1 MYEFWSDYVR
11 LKYREKY
18 KIVLFGYR
26 PFHCIHKKKDVY
38 KDIAEGVETRFDTS
52 NYKLER
58 PLPKGKNGKV
68 VGLMKDE
75 LGGKLSQNLVD

>member
-1 MYEFWSDYVR
+1 MKNTKLCYLDTDRF
-11 LKYREKY
+11 
-18 KIVLFGYR
+18 IVY
-26 PFHCIHKKKDVY
+26 IKKKDVY

-75 LGGKLSQNLVD
+75 LGGKLPQNLVD